1 MDVSL
6 PVNIIY
12 VDCVVFYVYITIQ
25 CIYVYTVYI
34 CTQKRRGAD
43 PAILRTKGTLV
54 RETKGRVEVNIWNVW
69 VYLSELFHYII
80 SFFNSKGGGTQ
91 PPLFLPPLDP
101 LATEYIFITRL
112 SNA

>member
-43 PAILRTKGTLV
+43 PAILRTKGRGYWSGRQ
-54 RETKGRVEVNIWNVW
+54 REGWR
-69 VYLSELFHYII
+69 
-80 SFFNSKGGGTQ
+80 
-91 PPLFLPPLDP
+91 
-101 LATEYIFITRL
+101 
-112 SNA
+112 